1 MQLDGTTSPVRH
13 WLTLRRLHASCAAL
27 VIGFTIYGLTSAWRA
42 WRLYGQPNGFD
53 FVTFW
58 AASRLTLEGTP
69 LKAYSQVAITHAV
82 QTALP
87 HMSVPGAWSYP
98 PNFLLLVEPLS
109 LLPCPIAYLVFIILT
124 SAVFVLLLRRVLP
137 MSQAWLPILAF
148 PGIWLNAGFGQNGC
162 LTAALALAAFLLL
175 KKRPVLAGVCVG
187 MLSIKPHL
195 AILFPVALACAGM
208 WTTFIAAAVTVVLF
222 TGASIAMFGMA
233 VLPAFL
239 HGLSD
244 ANSYLSDGRLPWRET
259 ASLFTALRA
268 LHVAALP
275 AYVAQACLAIAA
287 TGTVAWVW
295 LRSRELDVR
304 AMALVAGTFMVN
316 PYIYY
321 YDTVWLGVP
330 IALFTARALHEGWLR
345 WEREILCVAWLYPT
359 LGSMTGNLL
368 HVGFG
373 PLVFMA
379 LMFVA
384 VRRTRQEASAA
395 AITNRSLVGTT
406 LGS

>member
-1 MQLDGTTSPVRH
+1 MHALPTLPARH
-13 WLTLRRLHASCAAL
+13 WLTLRRLHTYCAAL
-27 VIGFTIYGLTSAWRA
+27 IIAFTIYGLRSAWCA
-42 WRLYGQPNGFD
+42 WQIYGQPNGFD

-69 LKAYSQVAITHAV
+69 LLAYSREAITHAARS
-82 QTALP
+82 ALP
-87 HMSVPGAWSYP
+87 HISMPGAWSYP

-109 LLPCPIAYLVFIILT
+109 LLPCPIAYPVFIFVTTAIF
-124 SAVFVLLLRRVLP
+124 VFLLRRVLP

-148 PGIWLNAGFGQNGC
+148 PGIWLNAGYGQNGC

-175 KKRPVLAGVCVG
+175 KKRPVLAGVCIG

-208 WTTFIAAAVTVVLF
+208 WTTFIAAAATVVLF
-222 TGASIAMFGMA
+222 TGASVAMFGMA

-239 HGLSD
+239 HGVSEANGHLS
-244 ANSYLSDGRLPWRET
+244 NGVLPWQET

-304 AMALVAGTFMVN
+304 AMALVAGTFMVS
-316 PYIYY
+316 PYIYN
-321 YDTVWLGVP
+321 YDAVWLGGP
-330 IALFTARALHEGWLR
+330 IALFTARALREGWQR

-359 LGSMTGNLL
+359 LGSITGHLL
-368 HVGFG
+368 NVGFG

-384 VRRTRQEASAA
+384 VRRTRQEVSAA
-395 AITNRSLVGTT
+395 AVTNRSLVGTNP
-406 LGS
+406 GS

>member
-1 MQLDGTTSPVRH
+1 MDALPTLPARH
-13 WLTLRRLHASCAAL
+13 WLTLRRLNVYCGTL
-27 VIGFTIYGLTSAWRA
+27 IVVFTIYRLYTAWLG
-42 WRLYGQPNGFD
+42 WRLYGQPNGLD

-82 QTALP
+82 QRALP

-98 PNFLLLVEPLS
+98 PNFLLLVEPLA

-395 AITNRSLVGTT
+395 AITNRSLVGTP

>member
-1 MQLDGTTSPVRH
+1 MDVLPTSPARH
-13 WLTLRRLHASCAAL
+13 WLDLRRLNVYCGAL
-27 VIGFTIYGLTSAWRA
+27 IIVFTIYRSYTAWLG
-42 WRLYGQPNGFD
+42 WRLYGQPNGLD

-58 AASRLTLEGTP
+58 AASRLTLAGTP
-69 LKAYSQVAITHAV
+69 LQAYSPEAITHVV
-82 QTALP
+82 QSALP

-137 MSQAWLPILAF
+137 MSQSWLPILAF

-175 KKRPVLAGVCVG
+175 KKRPVLAGVCIG

-208 WTTFIAAAVTVVLF
+208 WTTFIAAAATVVLF

-244 ANSYLSDGRLPWRET
+244 ANSYLSNGTLPWQET
-259 ASLFTALRA
+259 VSLFTALRE
-268 LHVAALP
+268 LHVAALS

-287 TGTVAWVW
+287 TSTVAWVW
-295 LRSRELDVR
+295 LKSRELDVR
-304 AMALVAGTFMVN
+304 AMALVAGTFLVS
-316 PYIYY
+316 PYIYN

-330 IALFTARALHEGWLR
+330 IALFTARALREGWLR
-345 WEREILCVAWLYPT
+345 WEREILCVAWLCPM
-359 LGSMTGNLL
+359 LGSITGNQW
-368 HVGFG
+368 HVGIG

-384 VRRTRQEASAA
+384 VRRTRQEVSTAA
-395 AITNRSLVGTT
+395 VTSRAMVGAN

>member
-1 MQLDGTTSPVRH
+1 VSVPPTLPARR
-13 WLTLRRLHASCAAL
+13 WLNLRWLHRYCAAL
-27 VIGFTIYGLTSAWRA
+27 IIGFATYGLCSAWLA
-42 WRLYGQPNGFD
+42 WRVYGQPNGFD

-58 AASRLTLEGTP
+58 AASRLTLDGTP
-69 LKAYSQVAITHAV
+69 LAAYSREALTHVARS
-82 QTALP
+82 ALP
-87 HMSVPGAWSYP
+87 HISMPGAWSYP

-109 LLPCPIAYLVFIILT
+109 LLPCPVAYAIFIFVTTAAFVF
-124 SAVFVLLLRRVLP
+124 LLRRVLP
-137 MSQAWLPILAF
+137 MPQSWLPILAF
-148 PGIWLNAGFGQNGC
+148 PGIWLNAGYGQNGS
-162 LTAALALAAFLLL
+162 LTAALALGAFLLL
-175 KKRPVLAGVCVG
+175 KKRPVLAGVCIG

-195 AILFPVALACAGM
+195 AILFPIALACAGM
-208 WTTFIAAAVTVVLF
+208 WTTFIAAAATVVLF
-222 TGASIAMFGMA
+222 VGASVAMFGMA

-239 HGLSD
+239 HALTE
-244 ANSYLSDGRLPWRET
+244 ANGRLSTGGLPWQET
-259 ASLFTALRA
+259 ASLFTALRG

-304 AMALVAGTFMVN
+304 VMALVAGTFMVS
-316 PYIYY
+316 PYIYN
-321 YDTVWLGVP
+321 YDAVWLGAP
-330 IALFTARALHEGWLR
+330 IALFTARALREGWQR

-359 LGSMTGNLL
+359 LGSITGHLL
-368 HVGFG
+368 NVGFG

-384 VRRTRQEASAA
+384 VRRARQEVSAA
-395 AITNRSLVGTT
+395 AVTNRSLMGTH